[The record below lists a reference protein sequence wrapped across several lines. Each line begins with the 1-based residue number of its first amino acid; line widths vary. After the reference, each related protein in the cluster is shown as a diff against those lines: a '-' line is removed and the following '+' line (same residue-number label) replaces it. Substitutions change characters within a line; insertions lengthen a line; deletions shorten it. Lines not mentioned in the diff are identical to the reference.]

1 MFARALRKHLTA
13 RPPRSNAANNLE
25 DVDAKERAQLIN
37 QYRDGYYALMQSLDG
52 ITEDELDRTA
62 LDGWTPRQIVHHL
75 ADAELIGAV
84 RVRYLVAHPS
94 PAIQGYDGELFAD
107 RLMNHGPIEPS
118 LRAVRGAREATAP
131 ILEKMT
137 DEMWTRAGVHSERGH
152 FTAEDWLR
160 LQAPHAHEHAAQIR
174 RARGMKSSSQ
184 TPS

>member
-1 MFARALRKHLTA
+1 M
-13 RPPRSNAANNLE
+13 
-25 DVDAKERAQLIN
+25 DAKERAQLIN
-37 QYRDGYYALMQSLDG
+37 QYRDGYDALMQSLDG

-94 PAIQGYDGELFAD
+94 PTIQGYDGELFAD
-107 RLMNHGPIEPS
+107 RLMNDGPIEPS
-118 LRAVRGAREATAP
+118 LNAVRWAREATAP
-131 ILEKMT
+131 ILKKMT
-137 DEMWTRAGVHSERGH
+137 KEMWRRAGTHSDRGR

-160 LQAPHAHEHAAQIR
+160 LQAPHTHEHAAQIR

-184 TPS
+184 TTS